1 MENKGKVSKFKILAN
16 YLKSEKKPIIILKH
30 HFDGDGNTS
39 VAIIERLLLDLGLR
53 YRKIS
58 VVQNKYT
65 IFDLVNDKVFFKN
78 LSEKQDLKGTPV
90 IIFLIDYGSYEETS
104 INLISL
110 KKYLE
115 ELGTIPFFVLIDHHP
130 IENKKLLTRAFD
142 LIYHHYEKNTSF
154 LAREFYFKLIK
165 ALNYEPPKKSI
176 YFVHEISYIGV
187 LSDNFEELLP
197 LFSFSDKKRE
207 ELVKKYYVMEYL
219 FNISKFTEKNL
230 GVLEDIVFN
239 FRGYSKLSS
248 YLETKLADFINKA
261 KSYIKEK
268 EKIKDIVIK
277 ELEIDNI
284 NFRNLLFP
292 NPKLF
297 LRFLHEDNEIL
308 IAWKKGY
315 IMLRAGKNVDIDF
328 RGLLYIKEKYI
339 SNVGGHRRRFALNF
353 PENLT
358 DKIMEEVLNFI
369 KKNAKILK
377 KSK

>member
-1 MENKGKVSKFKILAN
+1 MENKKKVSKFEILAN

-39 VAIIERLLLDLGLR
+39 AAILERLLLDLGLK

-58 VVQNKYT
+58 TVQNKYT
-65 IFDLVNDKVFFKN
+65 IFDLVNDKAFFRN

-90 IIFLIDYGSYEETS
+90 IMFVVDYGSYEETS

-115 ELGTIPFFVLIDHHP
+115 EIGTLPFFVLIDHHP
-130 IENKKLLTRAFD
+130 VENKRLLRKAFD

-154 LAREFYFKLIK
+154 LTREFYFKLIK

-197 LFSFSDKKRE
+197 LFSFNDKKRE

-230 GVLEDIVFN
+230 GILEDIIFN
-239 FRGYSKLSS
+239 FKNYSVLSS
-248 YLETKLADFINKA
+248 YLENKLANFVNKA
-261 KSYIKEK
+261 KNYIKEK
-268 EKIKDIVIK
+268 EKIEDVTIK
-277 ELEIDNI
+277 ELEIESI

-297 LRFLHEDNEIL
+297 LRYLHEENEIL
-308 IAWKKGY
+308 IVWKKGY

-328 RGLLYIKEKYI
+328 RDLLYMKERYI
-339 SNVGGHRRRFALNF
+339 CNVGGHRRRFALNF

-358 DKIMEEVLNFI
+358 KEIMNEVLDFI
-369 KKNAKILK
+369 KKNAKLIK
-377 KSK
+377 K